1 MISANLRAIES
12 LAVATVELC
21 DRRGRRVRILRYA
34 TDEEEESSAKDP
46 GHAKLN
52 QSKKSLLTYRSKSF
66 FANHVEGQM
75 IAGSR
80 SRIGADRVQC
90 SPTKSFSNQSKIS
103 QISKVRQCSWEV
115 WDRVG
120 PRKIHSRIGAA
131 EVRPWRRTIWEETK
145 VEQ

>member
-1 MISANLRAIES
+1 MS
-12 LAVATVELC
+12 
-21 DRRGRRVRILRYA
+21 YA

-90 SPTKSFSNQSKIS
+90 SPTKSFSNQSQIS

-115 WDRVG
+115 GRAKKDSFQDRSA
-120 PRKIHSRIGAA
+120 RGAA
-131 EVRPWRRTIWEETK
+131 LAENNLGRDEGRAMNLISITQVLRK
-145 VEQ
+145 GAKS